1 MMNIIV
7 VRKFEHCK
15 NYQNVTQRHRM
26 SKCYGKMEAADLV
39 RAGLPQSVKKNTI
52 FMKCQKSKSNDNKIS
67 ISILSKNE

>member
-39 RAGLPQSVKKNTI
+39 RAGLPQSVEKKKHSI
-52 FMKCQKSKSNDNKIS
+52 YEVLKIK
-67 ISILSKNE
+67 IKWQ